1 MKTASVELYHNG
13 KNWVL
18 NILVSETAA
27 QEELVISDAEADK
40 LKAIGVP
47 VYEGE

>member
-1 MKTASVELYHNG
+1 MKNAGVELCHNG

-18 NILVSETAA
+18 NILVSETAE
-27 QEELVISDAEADK
+27 QEEINLTDVEADK

-47 VYEGE
+47 VYEG